1 MAQLRGGSRPNNY
14 STVCKQWVRLRQGLS
29 FYPPVLLLLYHNLRK
44 QSTLEIGVR
53 RESNLGNLHG
63 WGGGVVWVI
72 VLYKL
77 IAGSG
82 YSLSVSTKE
91 IRGIDDRFSAD

>member
-1 MAQLRGGSRPNNY
+1 M
-14 STVCKQWVRLRQGLS
+14 
-29 FYPPVLLLLYHNLRK
+29 
-44 QSTLEIGVR
+44 EIGVR
-53 RESNLGNLHG
+53 RESNLGNLYG
-63 WGGGVVWVI
+63 WGGVVVWVI